1 MSKEPVS
8 TGTQADAQEQK
19 DARSRTREDHLA
31 AGRRLAADENLARGK
46 PTGVQPDVSSGA
58 EANQGLPGRAVD
70 NNDVSELSEND
81 SSGG

>member
-1 MSKEPVS
+1 MGKES
-8 TGTQADAQEQK
+8 EDKGMQADAQKHK

-31 AGRRLAADENLARGK
+31 AGRRLAADENRARGK
-46 PTGVQPDVSSGA
+46 ATGAQPDVSSGA
-58 EANQGLPGRAVD
+58 EATQGLPGQAVD

>member
-1 MSKEPVS
+1 M
-8 TGTQADAQEQK
+8 QADAQKHK

-31 AGRRLAADENLARGK
+31 AGRQLAADENLARGK
-46 PTGVQPDVSSGA
+46 TTGAQPDVSSGA
-58 EANQGLPGRAVD
+58 EANQGLPGQAVD